1 LYNNFLKITKA
12 IKLTYKLFV
21 MSKVFPADA
30 IEIRKKER
38 YDNRK
43 NDVLDD
49 RLKNG
54 PLENRSC

>member
-1 LYNNFLKITKA
+1 
-12 IKLTYKLFV
+12 

>member
-1 LYNNFLKITKA
+1 
-12 IKLTYKLFV
+12 
-21 MSKVFPADA
+21 MSKVAPAEA
-30 IEIRKKER
+30 IEMRKKDR
-38 YDNRK
+38 YENRK